1 MLNNKAIAMKD
12 TWLVTGLIFSS
23 IGNFMLS
30 LFVLSFSHS
39 KIAFSNF
46 AISFTFYTIMLS
58 FYRPIICDAL
68 LNKDIYRTSN
78 CREFLRDAL
87 IVSLVFSLIGLI
99 PYLFISQLNSIS
111 FLVMT
116 VSLPILLLHDAVRY
130 KLLSLNFNRS
140 AALLDLVWTSSFLVI
155 AVIMLMVGTDSAL
168 NFQIAWSIP
177 TLMTSIYG
185 ARVLLVFE
193 PSSWN
198 ESWLTT
204 TRSTWTINL
213 KDFLLGQGVIQTI
226 YFIAI
231 AFVDPD
237 KIASHRIA
245 ITILFPLT
253 LLLSASTLRFFNFSQ
268 LGPSDSGTLFLPEK
282 TDVIQRLK
290 LRFALFYSFFA
301 VLIGDVIVKL
311 LTSNRT
317 NFDRGILALCSILI
331 LIAIPQADR
340 LNILKKQNQYR
351 EIVKIKK
358 ILLPFLL
365 FSSIVLGALLNFVG
379 LLLAMIG
386 YQLLLSFKLSRIPQ
400 KASRDQ
406 RIGVVC
412 EFESRDAF
420 LAAKNQ
426 FESYSK
432 SWLNPVIYCPKE
444 VENCSLVK
452 IDLVGDGQI
461 QFLEFPSSI
470 FSISQVVRFLCDF
483 RRSWIRTGK
492 PQLFAHGIRSGY
504 LVSLSTFT
512 RPIIL
517 IHRSLDHG
525 ISFLTRS
532 FLRFHGIYCS
542 KLMSVSPVRGNS
554 RDIVF
559 YPILSPFLNE
569 QPNSEYS
576 RDRQL
581 SLPLRILW
589 MARLDYPRLPEL
601 LLLALKNVP
610 RSSYKCRMIGIGPKK
625 SICQQIVLEFNLN
638 VEFIDQTSPIMELE
652 QSDLVVH
659 MSEFEGMPFVLQE
672 ALALNV
678 PVITSRLP
686 GIEFLGGEAFR
697 YVANEIEL
705 SREIIRSLNS
715 RCLDKYSKLSKERWS
730 EKRTEFNADW
740 KLPSKYISGK
750 NSV

>member
-1 MLNNKAIAMKD
+1 MLIKNAKAMKD
-12 TWLVTGLIFSS
+12 KWIITGLISSS
-23 IGNFMLS
+23 IGNFTLS
-30 LFVLSFSHS
+30 LFVLAFSHS
-39 KIAFSNF
+39 KVAFSEF

-68 LNKDIYRTSN
+68 LNKNIYRTSN

-87 IVSLVFSLIGLI
+87 IVSLVFSFIGLI
-99 PYLFISQLNSIS
+99 PYLMIPQLNSGP

-116 VSLPILLLHDAVRY
+116 VSLPILLLHDAIRY

-140 AALLDLVWTSSFLVI
+140 AASLDLVWTSSFLVI
-155 AVIMLMVGTDSAL
+155 TVIMVIIGADSAL
-168 NFQIAWSIP
+168 NLQVAWSIP
-177 TLMTSIYG
+177 TIITSIYG
-185 ARVLLVFE
+185 VRTLLVFD

-198 ESWLTT
+198 KSWLIT
-204 TRSTWTINL
+204 TRSTWTDNL
-213 KDFLLGQGVIQTI
+213 KDFLLGQGVIQAI

-253 LLLSASTLRFFNFSQ
+253 LLQSASTLRFFNFSQ
-268 LGPSDSGTLFLPEK
+268 LSPSDIGKNFLPEK

-290 LRFALFYSFFA
+290 LRFAVFYSFFA

-311 LTSNRT
+311 STSNRT
-317 NFDRGILALCSILI
+317 NFDRGILALCSVLI
-331 LIAIPQADR
+331 LIAIPQIDR

-351 EIVKIKK
+351 AIVKIKR

-379 LLLAMIG
+379 LLIAIIG

-406 RIGVVC
+406 RVGIVC
-412 EFESRDAF
+412 EFESGGAF

-426 FESYSK
+426 FESYSN

-444 VENCSLVK
+444 VENGKLAK
-452 IDLVGDGQI
+452 IDLVGNGQI

-470 FSISQVVRFLCDF
+470 FRISQVVRFLYDF
-483 RRSWIRTGK
+483 RRSWIKTGK
-492 PQLFAHGIRSGY
+492 PQLFAHGIRSGS

-517 IHRSLDHG
+517 IHRNLDNG
-525 ISFLTRS
+525 IPFLTRS
-532 FLRFHGIYCS
+532 LLRFHAIYCS
-542 KLMSVSPVRGNS
+542 KLMSVSPVRGKS
-554 RDIVF
+554 GDVFF

-569 QPNSEYS
+569 QPISEFS

-589 MARLDYPRLPEL
+589 MARLDYPKLPEL

-625 SICQQIVLEFNLN
+625 SICQQIALEFDLN

-659 MSEFEGMPFVLQE
+659 MSEFEGIPFVLQE

-686 GIEFLGGEAFR
+686 GIEFLGGEVFR

-715 RCLDKYSKLSKERWS
+715 RCLDEYSKLSKERWS
-730 EKRTEFNADW
+730 EKRKEFIADW
-740 KLPSKYISGK
+740 KLPPKYFSRK